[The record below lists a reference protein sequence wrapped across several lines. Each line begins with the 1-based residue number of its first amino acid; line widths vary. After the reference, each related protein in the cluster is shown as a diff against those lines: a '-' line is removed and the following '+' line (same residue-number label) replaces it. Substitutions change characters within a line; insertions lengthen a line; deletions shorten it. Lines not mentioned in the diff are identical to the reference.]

1 MALKTKTRS
10 FYALIRHPFLAILL
24 CLWLQKP
31 KCFHDLIRTLFL
43 VLLLR
48 FSPQNQNGKF
58 LCRDKIFAT
67 CFFCLVY
74 GYKIRNGNFLRLHKN
89 FVSCSFPL
97 FMVSKTKAGNF
108 YGLIRPLF
116 LVIFCGFNFQQGTFL

>member
-1 MALKTKTRS
+1 MALKTKTRN

-58 LCRDKIFAT
+58 LCRDKIFAP

-89 FVSCSFPL
+89 CFLFFSFVYGFKNQSWKFLWFDKTFVSL
-97 FMVSKTKAGNF
+97 
-108 YGLIRPLF
+108 YF
-116 LVIFCGFNFQQGTFL
+116 LWF